1 MEKTSQS
8 DQNRYNSRII
18 SGRGL
23 SWGKFPFVVRIE
35 IEKASRYCGGSIID
49 KNWILT
55 AAHCVKDK
63 DGDHYSP
70 LTIHIGAHNRTE
82 KDGETVVIKT
92 V

>member
-1 MEKTSQS
+1 MINGTEAKKGQ
-8 DQNRYNSRII
+8 
-18 SGRGL
+18 
-23 SWGKFPFVVRIE
+23 FPFVVRIE
-35 IEKASRYCGGSIID
+35 MGTEDRFCGGSIID

-63 DGDHYSP
+63 DGDYYSP